1 MNKQRVLIVSSLFPP
16 HVLGGAESSAY
27 NLALHF
33 RDNGWDVGVLTTAV
47 DANDATHGTAFEG
60 MRIWRV
66 LMPRPYATFHFQ
78 KAKGL
83 QKLLWHFLDHFDPRN
98 KRIMADVL
106 DNFRPDVASIH
117 LLQGLGYNALEEI
130 TKRNISI
137 NFVLHDLG
145 LACIRMNMFKN
156 GSECA
161 AQCAICKCSSA
172 YKWNML
178 KQGKKLGFISPSQ
191 ANIDTL
197 SKFLP
202 ITSYRNQA
210 ILNPNSYPP
219 ATAQRTSADYM
230 RFLYVGRLH
239 STKGVDLLLDVLS
252 QLKTRHAFKITVI
265 GDGQES
271 ASLRAK
277 YGAHD
282 WCHFT
287 GYISQAEISNYMV
300 NSDAMF
306 IPSIWAEN
314 SPGVVVHA
322 LSLGLPVMGSR
333 KGGIPE
339 LIKDGMTG
347 KVVEAGN
354 ADAWRDAIAAVLQK
368 PEILAQWRTH
378 CLHHAH
384 DFEVTRIVKQH
395 LEFASHE

>member
-1 MNKQRVLIVSSLFPP
+1 MSKQRILIVSSLFPP

-33 RDNGWDVGVLTTAV
+33 RDNGWDVGVLTTALDTGDAV
-47 DANDATHGTAFEG
+47 DNQLFEG
-60 MRIWRV
+60 MRMWRV

-106 DNFRPDVASIH
+106 DNFKPDVVSIH
-117 LLQGLGYNALEEI
+117 LLQGLGYNALQEI
-130 TKRNISI
+130 TRRNIKI

-161 AQCAICKCSSA
+161 MQCTSCKISSA

-178 KQGKKLGFISPSQ
+178 KQSKKLGFISPSQ
-191 ANIDTL
+191 ANIETL
-197 SKFLP
+197 SRFLP
-202 ITSYRNQA
+202 IKSYRNQA
-210 ILNPNSYPP
+210 ILNPNTYPP
-219 ATAQRTSADYM
+219 ATAQRVASDNI

-239 STKGVDLLLDVLS
+239 NTKGVDLLLNVLL
-252 QLKTRHAFKITVI
+252 QLKDKYKFKVTVI

-271 ASLRAK
+271 ASLRATYAK
-277 YGAHD
+277 ES
-282 WCHFT
+282 WCDFT
-287 GYISQAEISNYMV
+287 GYISQSEISNYMV
-300 NSDAMF
+300 NSDVMF

-339 LIKDGMTG
+339 LIKDGITG
-347 KVVEAGN
+347 KVIEAGN
-354 ADAWRDAIAAVLQK
+354 KAAWRDAIEAVLQK
-368 PEILAQWRTH
+368 PEILEEWRNN
-378 CLHHAH
+378 CLVHIH
-384 DFEVTRIVKQH
+384 DFEITTIVKQQ